1 MAMLPSHYQQCH
13 HRHNLSLYP
22 TTLLYCL
29 TLSFV
34 FVTSLYIFIP
44 SSIRKLPRDN
54 VAHIIWRSM
63 ITIIVSILSVMVV
76 YPWLFCQA
84 QPPHQQQL
92 GSDVGARPWYIYL
105 GFVIA
110 PRQDIQIAI
119 HVLTLYLGSITC
131 SFLRIYHQARELQ
144 WMEDNHKNNYDI
156 NQQPQQLPFL
166 PKLKHIYQL
175 IYISWRKNTLEHIH
189 SSSLY
194 TTLDRKNI
202 IRQRRWMTIRN
213 LIIAPIVE
221 EIIFRAC
228 LLPPL
233 LASSHSSSSS
243 SDDDAIIRRGLTPT
257 KACWIAPLFFGVA
270 HLHHF
275 YEKYRQQQT
284 TSISNNTR
292 HEERKHDLILV
303 RQLLI
308 ELAIQWTYTTLFGA
322 YVSHVFI
329 RTGSIM
335 SVIVAHVIC
344 NYMGLPDI
352 EFIFSTKSYCL
363 SSYTLIISF
372 MYLLGIVLFIYD
384 FKSTTIFPGVSVL
397 SSLLQLQ

>member
-1 MAMLPSHYQQCH
+1 M
-13 HRHNLSLYP
+13 
-22 TTLLYCL
+22 
-29 TLSFV
+29 
-34 FVTSLYIFIP
+34 
-44 SSIRKLPRDN
+44 
-54 VAHIIWRSM
+54 
-63 ITIIVSILSVMVV
+63 
-76 YPWLFCQA
+76 
-84 QPPHQQQL
+84 
-92 GSDVGARPWYIYL
+92 
-105 GFVIA
+105 
-110 PRQDIQIAI
+110 
-119 HVLTLYLGSITC
+119 
-131 SFLRIYHQARELQ
+131 
-144 WMEDNHKNNYDI
+144 
-156 NQQPQQLPFL
+156 
-166 PKLKHIYQL
+166 
-175 IYISWRKNTLEHIH
+175 
-189 SSSLY
+189 
-194 TTLDRKNI
+194 
-202 IRQRRWMTIRN
+202 MTIRN

-233 LASSHSSSSS
+233 LASSHSSS

-284 TSISNNTR
+284 TSISNNNR
-292 HEERKHDLILV
+292 HKERKHDLILH
-303 RQLLI
+303 QLLI

-352 EFIFSTKSYCL
+352 EFIFSTKSYYL

-372 MYLLGIVLFIYD
+372 MYLLGIVLFIYG

>member
-1 MAMLPSHYQQCH
+1 MLPPQYQQCH
-13 HRHNLSLYP
+13 HKHNLSLYP

-29 TLSFV
+29 ALSVV
-34 FVTSLYIFIP
+34 FVISLYIFIP
-44 SSIRKLPRDN
+44 HSIRKLPRDN
-54 VAHIIWRSM
+54 VTHIQWRSL
-63 ITIIVSILSVMVV
+63 ITIIVSILTVMIV
-76 YPWLFCQA
+76 YPWLFCQTQPPQQTLAASA
-84 QPPHQQQL
+84 QP
-92 GSDVGARPWYIYL
+92 WYSYL

-110 PRQDIQIAI
+110 PMQDVQVAI

-131 SFLRIYHQARELQ
+131 SFLRIYHHARELQ
-144 WMEDNHKNNYDI
+144 WMEGNYKNNYDN
-156 NQQPQQLPFL
+156 NQQPQLLPSL
-166 PKLKHIYQL
+166 PKLKHIYQST
-175 IYISWRKNTLEHIH
+175 YISWRKNSHSTSSPTLHPTI
-189 SSSLY
+189 
-194 TTLDRKNI
+194 TMK
-202 IRQRRWMTIRN
+202 RQRRWMAIRN

-233 LASSHSSSSS
+233 LASSYSYSN
-243 SDDDAIIRRGLTPT
+243 DDVIIQRLTPT

-284 TSISNNTR
+284 TAISNDR
-292 HEERKHDLILV
+292 HEERRHDLILH
-303 RQLLI
+303 QLLI

-329 RTGSIM
+329 RTGSII
-335 SVIVAHVIC
+335 SVIAAHIIC

-352 EFIFSTKSYCL
+352 EFIFSTKSYYL
-363 SSYTLIISF
+363 SSYTSFISF
-372 MYLLGIVLFIYD
+372 MYLVGIVLFMYG
-384 FKSTTIFPGVSVL
+384 FKSNNIFPAISVL

>member
-1 MAMLPSHYQQCH
+1 MLPSHYQQCH

-29 TLSFV
+29 TLSVV

-84 QPPHQQQL
+84 QPPHQQQQL

-110 PRQDIQIAI
+110 PRQDVQIAI

-131 SFLRIYHQARELQ
+131 SFLRIYHHARELQ
-144 WMEDNHKNNYDI
+144 WMVGNEGMMHDSNINNR
-156 NQQPQQLPFL
+156 QQQSLRLPVL
-166 PKLKHIYQL
+166 PKLNYIYQS
-175 IYISWRKNTLEHIH
+175 IYISWRKNNLEHTY

-194 TTLDRKNI
+194 AI
-202 IRQRRWMTIRN
+202 INSKRHQRRWMTIRN

-233 LASSHSSSSS
+233 LASSYSSSS
-243 SDDDAIIRRGLTPT
+243 SDDDGIPRRLTPT

-284 TSISNNTR
+284 TSISNNNR
-292 HEERKHDLILV
+292 HEERRHDLILL

-335 SVIVAHVIC
+335 SVIVAHVFC

-352 EFIFSTKSYCL
+352 EFIFSTKSNYL
-363 SSYTLIISF
+363 SSYTWFISF
-372 MYLLGIVLFIYD
+372 MYLVGIVLFIYG
-384 FKSTTIFPGVSVL
+384 FNSTNIFPEVSVL
-397 SSLLQLQ
+397 PSLLQIQ